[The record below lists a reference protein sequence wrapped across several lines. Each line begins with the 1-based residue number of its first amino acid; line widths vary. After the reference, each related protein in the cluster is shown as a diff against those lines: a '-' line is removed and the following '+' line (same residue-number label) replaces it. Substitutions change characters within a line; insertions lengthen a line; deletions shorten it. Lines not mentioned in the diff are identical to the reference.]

1 MVDNNDDGSKPLL
14 SPPSP
19 PRRPI
24 CQSTTEEDGVDRR
37 PRPSIIRQQ
46 RSRQQQLRQ
55 QNLQEQQQQQ
65 QQQMPPDDDKKSTTK
80 LRGKKGRRYIHKK
93 VLVLFCSVIVFGI
106 LSHLKLTRR
115 TYLHRSFLSS
125 PLSPSLSET
134 DDAVAERLMIG
145 LVGTTNNSNKYS
157 HTSNYSTSQTVHA
170 KVTAAAIPAITNPT
184 TTTTTFVNNSRRSS
198 QKKRW
203 AYAFL
208 LAGCNVEEPEAYH
221 GFLAGIVVTV
231 RKLQQFGSQASF
243 VVMIQMSTS
252 SSSSSER
259 IPFPQDEQQQLTRDQ
274 QTNSSHH
281 LHSYRP
287 RLPVEEEELLQRLNI
302 QVVYLPIMRSHVHE
316 CFYATVQEKFR
327 ILTLTQFDRV
337 IFVDA
342 DIMPKCN
349 LDYLFELSSLPLP
362 SPSSSISPSTSL
374 RNQKKLGLASTTN
387 RTNRSND
394 STQLNI
400 ITQGTPTMSRIIS
413 PALKGTVILSWQNE
427 ASNAGFFMVTPSMD
441 DWNLLQQAI
450 VRHEQQVLKMDYP
463 YWDEDVG
470 WGHRITP
477 PDYWRGMKD
486 PTTKNHKWKWFSV
499 HSDQGLLYYFAKYI
513 KKDVSIIIGDEIE
526 TWSTGTTRKHAST
539 GDDSTAQQQ
548 QQQQP
553 VQLQNIQSNLFDRF
567 SCKLGRGG
575 NRNRLPPPYSDL
587 HHFTGTNKPWES
599 ENIRSM
605 NNNTKPLRGNVVD
618 WTKTML
624 EIQDMTNFTF
634 QFALSD
640 EAPMIGSS
648 SKSKNSTSNMK
659 NNRKNNPP
667 VGRFAGSYEMF
678 RHIRAKS
685 FFGWKGHYDEKN
697 DDVYYL
703 KN

>member
-1 MVDNNDDGSKPLL
+1 MVENDDATTKASL
-14 SPPSP
+14 SP
-19 PRRPI
+19 PRR
-24 CQSTTEEDGVDRR
+24 STTKFTAEDEDDDDDDRR
-37 PRPSIIRQQ
+37 PRSIVREQ
-46 RSRQQQLRQ
+46 RVQQQVRR
-55 QNLQEQQQQQ
+55 QEQ
-65 QQQMPPDDDKKSTTK
+65 MRPGDDKKITTT
-80 LRGKKGRRYIHKK
+80 LRGRGQRYIHKQI
-93 VLVLFCSVIVFGI
+93 LVMFCSVIFFSI

-115 TYLHRSFLSS
+115 TYLRQELSS
-125 PLSPSLSET
+125 SSSSSSSSSLLLRSEP
-134 DDAVAERLMIG
+134 DDAGVDRLMTRV
-145 LVGTTNNSNKYS
+145 LGTTNDSSKNNYI
-157 HTSNYSTSQTVHA
+157 SNYSKSQTVHS
-170 KVTAAAIPAITNPT
+170 KTTTTTIPAMTNA
-184 TTTTTFVNNSRRSS
+184 TTTTTFVNNSRRS

-208 LAGCNVEEPEAYH
+208 LAGCNVAEPEAYH

-243 VVMIQMSTS
+243 VVMVQMSTS
-252 SSSSSER
+252 SSSSPER
-259 IPFPQDEQQQLTRDQ
+259 VPFPQQQQQQQQQKRSRDQ
-274 QTNSSHH
+274 QTNHSHH
-281 LHSYRP
+281 HHQRP

-327 ILTLTQFDRV
+327 ILTMTQFDRV

-349 LDYLFELSSLPLP
+349 LDYLFELSSSPLPL
-362 SPSSSISPSTSL
+362 ISRLTTL
-374 RNQKKLGLASTTN
+374 RNEETMGPSNTN
-387 RTNRSND
+387 RVNRSND
-394 STQLNI
+394 STQLNVN
-400 ITQGTPTMSRIIS
+400 TKGTPTMSRNIS

-427 ASNAGFFMVTPSMD
+427 ASNAGFFMMTPSMD

-450 VRHEQQVLKMDYP
+450 ERHEQQVLKMDYP

-470 WGHRITP
+470 WGHTITP

-486 PTTKNHKWKWFSV
+486 PTKKNHKWKWFSV

-526 TWSTGTTRKHAST
+526 TWSTGTTRKHAHSG
-539 GDDSTAQQQ
+539 GDSIEQQQ
-548 QQQQP
+548 QQQQS
-553 VQLQNIQSNLFDRF
+553 VQLENIQSNLFDRF
-567 SCKLGRGG
+567 SCRLGRGG

-599 ENIRSM
+599 EIIRSR
-605 NNNTKPLRGNVVD
+605 NNTTKLMRGNVVD
-618 WTKTML
+618 WGKTML

-634 QFALSD
+634 HFASTITAL
-640 EAPMIGSS
+640 PMIESS
-648 SKSKNSTSNMK
+648 STSKNSTSNMK
-659 NNRKNNPP
+659 HNGKFNPP

-685 FFGWKGHYDEKN
+685 FFGWKGHYDEKY
-697 DDVYYL
+697 DDVYYP
-703 KN
+703 KNEFFK